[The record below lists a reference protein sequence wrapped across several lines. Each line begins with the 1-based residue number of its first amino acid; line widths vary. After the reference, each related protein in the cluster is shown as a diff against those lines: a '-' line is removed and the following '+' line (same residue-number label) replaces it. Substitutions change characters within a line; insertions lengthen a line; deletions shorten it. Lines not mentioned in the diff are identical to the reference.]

1 MLQPLTNTP
10 ASHGEEEGSEG
21 KLGLNN
27 I

>member
-1 MLQPLTNTP
+1 MLQPLSHTP
-10 ASHGEEEGSEG
+10 ASHGEEEESEG